1 MTPSAARAVT
11 RRYHLLLAL
20 RFVPT
25 GLSVTVFVLLLQD
38 RGLSLGQIGLGIATQ
53 GAVML
58 VLELPSGGLA
68 DALGRKPVVL
78 LATGFAMLS
87 LSVLLVADSV
97 ALLVVVCTFQGVFR
111 ALDSGPLQ
119 AWYVD
124 ALLAADPGAS
134 MERALGRADVVSGS
148 AIGGG
153 ALIAALVVAAGGIAG
168 RTALASPLVL
178 ALAVHAIGLMALTV
192 LVAEP
197 RRAPGWPAALQAL
210 REVPAVVGGATR
222 VIRRSS
228 LLAALVV
235 AEALWGFG
243 MIAFEVFMPPR
254 LAEVG
259 GGADQ
264 AAATL
269 GPALTVAWLLCALG
283 SAGAPCL
290 ARRFGS
296 ARAGLGLRLAHGFTV
311 AGMGVAAGPVGLVAA
326 YLATYGVHGATNT
339 VHYAMVHR
347 AVDSRHRATVVS
359 ANSLAA
365 QVGGAASGIALGA
378 LADATSITTAMLV
391 AAGVLAS
398 AGPLYLCGR
407 RPIGRVAGPSDVEP
421 GDVAPADVEPAG
433 YS

>member
-1 MTPSAARAVT
+1 MTPPAARVVA

-20 RFVPT
+20 RYVPT
-25 GLSVTVFVLLLQD
+25 GLSVTVFVLLLQH
-38 RGLSLGQIGLGIATQ
+38 RGLSLGQIGVGIATQ

-68 DALGRKPVVL
+68 DALGRKPVAL
-78 LATGFAMLS
+78 LATGFGMLS

-97 ALLVVVCTFQGVFR
+97 ALLVVVCTFQGAFR

-134 MERALGRADVVSGS
+134 MERALGRADVVTGA

-153 ALIAALVVAAGGIAG
+153 ALVAGLVVAAGGFAG
-168 RTALASPLVL
+168 HSALVSPLVL
-178 ALAVHAIGLMALTV
+178 ALGVQAIGLVALTV

-197 RRAPGWPAALQAL
+197 RGGRGWPAARQAL

-228 LLAALVV
+228 LLAALVA

-243 MIAFEVFMPPR
+243 MVAFEVFMPPR

-264 AAATL
+264 AAAAL
-269 GPALTVAWLLCALG
+269 GPALTAAWMLSALG
-283 SAGAPCL
+283 SAGAPGL
-290 ARRFGS
+290 ARRFGA
-296 ARAGLGLRLAHGFTV
+296 ARTGFGLRLAHGITV
-311 AGMGVAAGPVGLVAA
+311 AGMGVATGPAGLIAA
-326 YLATYGVHGATNT
+326 HLATYGVHGATNT

-347 AVDSRHRATVVS
+347 AVESRHRATVVS

-365 QVGGAASGIALGA
+365 QVGGAVSGVALGA

-391 AAGVLAS
+391 AAAVLAG

-407 RPIGRVAGPSDVEP
+407 RPPGPAALGSTPVAD
-421 GDVAPADVEPAG
+421 PAVVEPAG
-433 YS
+433 YRRP